1 MRFFLRFDALQESS
15 YSSSMVTIDVEERSC
30 NWKLAMWVLNHG
42 LLQSGSCHLVSEDV
56 ASTGS
61 LDPDPDATSY
71 RSHFLLEFIGWLLLV
86 LVKVLVFF

>member
-1 MRFFLRFDALQESS
+1 MIHAKKQQIVEGSTLGFLPEKK
-15 YSSSMVTIDVEERSC
+15 
-30 NWKLAMWVLNHG
+30 KLAMWVLNHG